1 MFVGFQPMRLLM
13 YFLKMQ
19 SEDTIGWLSENQV
32 IVNLDESKV
41 IVISKKKSDQGENIS
56 CEVSKTT
63 RNENNQSV
71 IF

>member
-1 MFVGFQPMRLLM
+1 
-13 YFLKMQ
+13 MQ
-19 SEDTIGWLSENQV
+19 SENTIGWLSENQV
-32 IVNLDESKV
+32 IINLDESKV